1 MGFSHQ
7 LLINL
12 ITESEVVTGKS
23 QTEPS
28 SYWPSDSEVNT
39 LGRGLI
45 FSHNDWMV
53 KVIKLFIIWH
63 TKIGK
68 KAKASA
74 AEMITLH
81 PIVHAQAHNQPVG
94 ITGE

>member
-1 MGFSHQ
+1 
-7 LLINL
+7 
-12 ITESEVVTGKS
+12 
-23 QTEPS
+23 
-28 SYWPSDSEVNT
+28 
-39 LGRGLI
+39 
-45 FSHNDWMV
+45 MV